1 MKKILGKK
9 LGMTQIFIEDGTV
22 IPVTVIQAGPL
33 KVIQKKVAEKEGYN
47 AIQVGFADMKEK
59 KVNKPIKGHFD
70 KSKVEYKKYLREF
83 LVENTDQYEI
93 GQEIKADVFEAGDKV
108 DVIGVSKGKGTAG
121 PIKRYNQSRGPMTHG
136 SKYHRAVG
144 AMAACSY
151 PGRVFKNKKMAGH
164 LGSERVTVQNLLVAR
179 IDAEKNLILIRGAVP
194 GAKGGLVTIK
204 ESVKA

>member
-121 PIKRYNQSRGPMTHG
+121 PIKRHNQSRGPMAHG

>member
-121 PIKRYNQSRGPMTHG
+121 PIKRHNQSRGPMTHG